1 MKTRT
6 LIVDDE
12 RLIRTSLEKAF
23 AGLGHQVEAAASVE
37 EALFA
42 MSRTRFDACILD
54 LKLGGGSGLDVL
66 QRLMREAPETQVIVI
81 TAHASVETA
90 VEAVRMG
97 ACDFV
102 KKPFELDELIATVE
116 NAVRTRALERRVAY
130 HEGRERSKVGDSI
143 VPGRSAAMKR
153 LDSEIGQVGPQPVPV
168 ILIHGETGSG
178 KALVAR
184 RLHFASSRAAGP
196 FVELNAAAIPETLI
210 ESELFGHE
218 RGAFSDARE
227 RKLGLVEI
235 ADGGTLFLDEIG
247 DLDATL
253 QTKLLRVLQD
263 GTFERLG
270 SQVALTSH
278 ARVIAATSKP
288 VAPNQPGTTMREDLF
303 YRIGVVTIDVPPLR
317 DRRSDVPLL
326 VQTFLVRSAGLA
338 RAVSEDAMQKLAAYR
353 WPGNVRELQNAIERA
368 CVMSSAEVL
377 DAADFA
383 IPDSRSDSTGGDDV
397 LDLRQAT
404 ARLERELILR
414 ALARAGG
421 NRAEAARL
429 LGIARPQ
436 LYAKM
441 HDLQIEGPG
450 RRK

>member
-1 MKTRT
+1 MGADV

-12 RLIRTSLEKAF
+12 RSVRDGLVAALTQAGFLPRAYSDVAAARAAIAERLPACVLLDIRLRDGD
-23 AGLGHQVEAAASVE
+23 GLGFLSELRRMVPRLAVIMATAYGDSERTIAAMKLGAFDYVTKPFDLDALVSILTRAVASPQPSAVTEAVGGDGQLVGSSARMLEVWKSIGRAAASDVSVLVTGE
-37 EALFA
+37 
-42 MSRTRFDACILD
+42 
-54 LKLGGGSGLDVL
+54 SG
-66 QRLMREAPETQVIVI
+66 
-81 TAHASVETA
+81 
-90 VEAVRMG
+90 
-97 ACDFV
+97 
-102 KKPFELDELIATVE
+102 
-116 NAVRTRALERRVAY
+116 
-130 HEGRERSKVGDSI
+130 VG
-143 VPGRSAAMKR
+143 K
-153 LDSEIGQVGPQPVPV
+153 E
-168 ILIHGETGSG
+168 
-178 KALVAR
+178 LVAR
-184 RLHFASSRAAGP
+184 AIHAHSQRARRP
-196 FVELNAAAIPETLI
+196 FVAVNVAALPTTLV

-218 RGAFSDARE
+218 RGAFTGAAARREGRFESASD
-227 RKLGLVEI
+227 
-235 ADGGTLFLDEIG
+235 GTLFLDEIG